1 MENRRAIQER
11 ISKSGLDHTD
21 IVWYALAR
29 CQILMITRPE
39 VWFIKGGEKMAKN
52 SGNGYRRGAVTQ
64 RSQTFNPRTHSW
76 VKRDTGTGRFMD
88 QKTSDS
94 RPFKGV
100 RKEG

>member
-1 MENRRAIQER
+1 
-11 ISKSGLDHTD
+11 
-21 IVWYALAR
+21 
-29 CQILMITRPE
+29 
-39 VWFIKGGEKMAKN
+39 MAKN